1 MNGQMVWAIIAAVIA
16 LIGGIVL
23 YFTFLNSKNE
33 GRFKGFLGWM
43 YDFLTFRKM
52 MLEALLRICYLILV
66 IYVTLGVVLGGLGIY
81 QYLVEFA
88 GAGAQLPIMSF
99 GHSVI
104 HGAMEKSQ
112 QLGFIGIGMG
122 MFDLTAVGITA
133 AILFAFLVALIFKPK
148 G

>member
-66 IYVTLGVVLGGLGIY
+66 IYVTLVGFAAGNILVCLLTILLGNLAVRIVY
-81 QYLVEFA
+81 EFA
-88 GAGAQLPIMSF
+88 LIML
-99 GHSVI
+99 VI
-104 HGAMEKSQ
+104 CRNTSEISRKLNGKEVKTVETTEAE
-112 QLGFIGIGMG
+112 
-122 MFDLTAVGITA
+122 
-133 AILFAFLVALIFKPK
+133 
-148 G
+148 